1 MTAAGR
7 TRAAVAG
14 RRVTARAERRAV
26 LRAERRA
33 VLRAVLRAVRR
44 VAEVRAAGWRALFFF
59 DCDARFAFD
68 LATAPKR
75 EMVTHNTHFAH
86 VITLSIA
93 PTDWSG

>member
-1 MTAAGR
+1 MVTAAGR
-7 TRAAVAG
+7 TRATVAG
-14 RRVTARAERRAV
+14 RRVTARAEWRAA
-26 LRAERRA
+26 LRAE
-33 VLRAVLRAVRR
+33 RR

-75 EMVTHNTHFAH
+75 GMVTHNTHFAQ